1 MAKLLSKK
9 EYAKKKQAEMKET
22 INEAMDEVTNH
33 TKNPKEFI
41 EYLDFMSK
49 MYDYS
54 PRNQMLLNRQYSG
67 AEGIAGKKQ
76 FEEMGFNVNEN
87 EKPLKV
93 LAPVFKKY
101 TIDDNK
107 KWIPL
112 DRPNKEQQSK
122 IDSGEYKVKRKL
134 AYYRFANVY
143 DICQTDAKADDYPK
157 MFPNRPYQFDEST
170 MNEKHPKLKDAIR
183 SFAEKEGYQLHDEA
197 DTNRLGKA
205 KGMYAPATHSVYM
218 RPHLSEGEYLNTLN
232 HEIAHGQLHKS
243 SQLDRP
249 TKELEAE
256 MTAYVTNK
264 HFNLDTSE
272 KAIDYMATWTNNL
285 SDIED
290 KEKIKVIE
298 RVSKASRNMITGIE
312 KEYESKIEKSNEKS
326 MDAPQVAD
334 NNKKAISMVQVGDMT
349 FNYNNLK
356 DEHLQDFTMVKDAD
370 VLDVQFND
378 NQAMNIYSTPEE
390 KAAINQYKSV
400 DVQKMDLTVDEYMQY
415 AMDRKNGVEQSQNID
430 KYIEK
435 NGKQQQKRKEKNQQM
450 GFEI

>member
-1 MAKLLSKK
+1 MAKRLSKK

-22 INEAMDEVTNH
+22 INEAMDEITEH
-33 TKNPKEFI
+33 TKNPKDFI

-67 AEGIAGKKQ
+67 AEGVAGKKQ
-76 FEEMGFNVNEN
+76 FEEMGFNVHEN

-101 TIDDNK
+101 TIDDDK

-112 DRPNKEQQSK
+112 DRPNKDQQEK

-134 AYYRFANVY
+134 AYYRFAEVY
-143 DICQTDAKADDYPK
+143 DIGQTDAKPEDYPK
-157 MFPNRPYQFDEST
+157 MFPNRPYQFDENK
-170 MNEKHPKLKDAIR
+170 MNEKYPKLKDAIK

-218 RPHLSEGEYLNTLN
+218 RPHLSDGEYLSTLN

-249 TKELEAE
+249 TKELEEE

-272 KAIDYMATWTNNL
+272 KDIGYMAQWTNNL
-285 SDIED
+285 SDMED

-298 RVSKASRNMITGIE
+298 RVSKASRNMISGIE
-312 KEYESKIEKSNEKS
+312 KEYESDIEKSN
-326 MDAPQVAD
+326 
-334 NNKKAISMVQVGDMT
+334 KKEISMLQIGDMT
-349 FNYNNLK
+349 FNYNHLK
-356 DEHLQDFTMVKDAD
+356 DEQLQDFTMVKDAD

-378 NQAMNIYSTPEE
+378 NQAMNIYNTPEE
-390 KAAINQYKSV
+390 KASINQYKSV

-415 AMDRKNGVEQSQNID
+415 A
-430 KYIEK
+430 
-435 NGKQQQKRKEKNQQM
+435 
-450 GFEI
+450 